1 MFNIN
6 SLVGAASRIYEIKK
20 RNIVKAMK
28 SDRDETWKQRGQRF
42 EVFRPKHENPQ
53 PSEWYVTFYALL
65 NPWVS
70 IGFRR
75 RKEIQDQEVVDIKRA
90 LQPPKYLGLSNIFR
104 RRAKPKESE
113 RDGEGWVL

>member
-6 SLVGAASRIYEIKK
+6 SLVGAVTRVYEIKK

-28 SDRDETWKQRGQRF
+28 SDRDEIWKQRGHQF

-70 IGFRR
+70 TGFRR
-75 RKEIQDQEVVDIKRA
+75 RKETQEQEVVKNQRA
-90 LQPPKYLGLSNIFR
+90 LQPPRYLWLSNLFPR
-104 RRAKPKESE
+104 RIKPKESE
-113 RDGEGWVL
+113 RGDEGWVL